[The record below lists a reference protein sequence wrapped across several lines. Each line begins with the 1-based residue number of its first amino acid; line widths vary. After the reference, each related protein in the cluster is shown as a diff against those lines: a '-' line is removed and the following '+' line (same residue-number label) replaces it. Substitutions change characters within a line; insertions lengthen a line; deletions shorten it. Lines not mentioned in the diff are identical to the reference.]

1 MLQDRKK
8 ALEEF
13 KELFN
18 DISSKDK
25 DDSKNSVPENYFE
38 ETVKEVS
45 KELGEIE
52 KGVVIVSNNSDNEEN
67 VHEVIKKICKEDN
80 NSTNGEKEEK
90 KEEKIE
96 FNDNNDD
103 FDSLPEE
110 EKKVI
115 ENKKETEIDF
125 DFIPEKKENEEETK
139 KTVDVIV
146 DNTEIGFVGDKVKW
160 ILESSAPMYN
170 KFYDRKK
177 ELVELTEKKL
187 GGQLNFKKLN
197 QELED
202 AHVNVIDEI
211 FDKDIVRKKME
222 KVQQHRE
229 RMKQISIRCNTQYF
243 LWKRW
248 IEKDMLKGY
257 LARIEYLKPSIKQE
271 GLVLEHMR
279 DLEYY
284 YSQLEALY
292 TNCHKVEKT
301 LEAAHEMLSRKVSIC
316 MELKPVGRYERTND
330 REYQQKQPLSDELD
344 DFDEISGGENAHKEK
359 GKIGEVGWAE
369 IL

>member
-1 MLQDRKK
+1 MPQDRKK

-18 DISSKDK
+18 DISSKDR
-25 DDSKNSVPENYFE
+25 DNSKNSVPENYFD

-45 KELGEIE
+45 KELEKIE
-52 KGVVIVSNNSDNEEN
+52 KGMVIVSSSNSSEKEEN
-67 VHEVIKKICKEDN
+67 THEVVKKMCKEDN
-80 NSTNGEKEEK
+80 TTNNKEKEK
-90 KEEKIE
+90 KEEEEEEEI
-96 FNDNNDD
+96 DNDD

-110 EKKVI
+110 KKEEVI
-115 ENKKETEIDF
+115 ENKKETDIDF
-125 DFIPEKKENEEETK
+125 DFIPEKKENKEEETK
-139 KTVDVIV
+139 KIDVIV
-146 DNTEIGFVGDKVKW
+146 DNTEIGFVGDKVEWMVK
-160 ILESSAPMYN
+160 SPTPMYN

-187 GGQLNFKKLN
+187 GGQLGFRGLN
-197 QELED
+197 KELED

-222 KVQQHRE
+222 EVQQYRE
-229 RMKQISIRCNTQYF
+229 RIKQISIRCNTQYF

-316 MELKPVGRYERTND
+316 MELKPVGRYERTNS
-330 REYQQKQPLSDELD
+330 REYQQQSSDELD
-344 DFDEISGGENAHKEK
+344 EFDGISGGEKAHKEK
-359 GKIGEVGWAE
+359 GKIGEVEWAE

>member
-1 MLQDRKK
+1 MPQDRKK

-18 DISSKDK
+18 DISSKDR
-25 DDSKNSVPENYFE
+25 DDSKNSVLENNFE

-45 KELGEIE
+45 KELEKIE
-52 KGVVIVSNNSDNEEN
+52 KGMVIVSNNNSSDNKEN
-67 VHEVIKKICKEDN
+67 AHEVVKKMCKEDN
-80 NSTNGEKEEK
+80 NSTNK
-90 KEEKIE
+90 KEETVE
-96 FNDNNDD
+96 FDDNNDD
-103 FDSLPEE
+103 FDSLPENKE
-110 EKKVI
+110 VI

-125 DFIPEKKENEEETK
+125 DFIPEKKENKEEINK
-139 KTVDVIV
+139 KTVVDIIV
-146 DNTEIGFVGDKVKW
+146 DNTEIDFVGDKVKW
-160 ILESSAPMYN
+160 ILKSPTPMYN

-187 GGQLNFKKLN
+187 GGQLNFRTLN
-197 QELED
+197 KELED

-222 KVQQHRE
+222 EVQQHRE
-229 RMKQISIRCNTQYF
+229 RIKYISIRCNTQYF

-292 TNCHKVEKT
+292 NNCHKVEKT

-316 MELKPVGRYERTND
+316 MELKPVGRYERTSNN
-330 REYQQKQPLSDELD
+330 REYQQQKQSSDGLD
-344 DFDEISGGENAHKEK
+344 DFDEISGGEIVHKEK
-359 GKIGEVGWAE
+359 EKIGEVEWNE